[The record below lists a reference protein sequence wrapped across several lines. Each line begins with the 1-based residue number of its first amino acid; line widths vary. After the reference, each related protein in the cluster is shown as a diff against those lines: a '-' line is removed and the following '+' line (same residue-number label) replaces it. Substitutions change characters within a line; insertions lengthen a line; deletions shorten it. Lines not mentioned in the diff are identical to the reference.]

1 MNDKIINE
9 LEKITKGLLNILQE
23 AKAFPLSRTYIIVQ
37 VKKIE
42 KACNQILAFMK
53 KGE

>member
-9 LEKITKGLLNILQE
+9 LKKITKGLLNILQE
-23 AKAFPLSRTYIIVQ
+23 AKSFPLSRTYIIVQ
-37 VKKIE
+37 VKKLE
-42 KACNQILAFMK
+42 KICIKILASMK